1 MPLEK
6 QVDLAAAALDAPGG
20 LVAVATS
27 IVAAAA
33 IGTKDE
39 KDILGTEVKD
49 CGQSSNPAAR
59 DGNEACVDTAQVSQE
74 QRSGADDISAERAD
88 GGEGDVNVDEGQALH
103 PGNIGNKVKH
113 LNDAEESSRQGCE
126 EVADV
131 KDVMTG
137 ASESIAT
144 DCTSGEQTS
153 NASLDVSRLSPGT
166 TEAGHSGPD
175 ARTSTAPGNGDA
187 VQRGPG
193 NARKAPAAE
202 ASSRG
207 EKEHD
212 LNRQRGVSADLRGP
226 DAEGT
231 AACWKDRAPLSKA
244 EGKIPKVQNRGQRA
258 DAKER
263 DSAAEASAVAVR
275 GSDDMIREGAHS
287 PSTAG
292 AADLAACGAP
302 NELDYLLEGRPAGEA
317 SRGANQVDA
326 GSSCHA
332 TDAAQKE
339 VEQFAAGAAVEVRH
353 QKDLESGSSG
363 AGADVVAAEG
373 TADEDGEGASHDV
386 EATVEGGMGTAATR
400 PVVPSP
406 SPRRVFEGLLA
417 EAGESVTRVSEPS
430 RTWTPPLC
438 LEGPNA
444 PPVTA
449 VLTGLLATAESSCK
463 SAVAL
468 QNLLSVAEASDPA
481 LPAQL
486 LQQPSSPLHSLP
498 SCLEAAHESATAIRR
513 ALSELLRPA
522 LQLGDSEYPKTKGL
536 QDSTAMSLWTQSRE
550 PSSQWD
556 GASVRKRHG
565 SDESQQAGA
574 TAGAGICGPQA
585 QKSPANAKQTRD
597 GTRFQKRRG
606 EVPQVAMDAKPSDN
620 KAVPEPVSA
629 ADTRPTR
636 PGPLPV
642 KPATPDEFDP
652 VAVLRRTVQS
662 LQAAKEKA
670 ELTWG
675 AATPLATPSWPV
687 TDDGGIGKDGAKVLK
702 QSIEPPAAIAGLAEK
717 LRSANEATTTLVRSI
732 FNCHSITT
740 LQL

>member
-33 IGTKDE
+33 IGANDK
-39 KDILGTEVKD
+39 KDIFGTEVKD
-49 CGQSSNPAAR
+49 RGQSSNPAAR
-59 DGNEACVDTAQVSQE
+59 DGKEACVDTAQVRQG
-74 QRSGADDISAERAD
+74 QRSGADAISAERAD

-103 PGNIGNKVKH
+103 AGNIRDKIKH
-113 LNDAEESSRQGCE
+113 LDGAEESSRQGCE

-144 DCTSGEQTS
+144 DCTGGEQTS
-153 NASLDVSRLSPGT
+153 NASLDVSGLSPGT

-175 ARTSTAPGNGDA
+175 ARTSTAPGNGEA

-212 LNRQRGVSADLRGP
+212 LNRQRGVSADLRDT

-244 EGKIPKVQNRGQRA
+244 EGNVPEAQNRGQRA
-258 DAKER
+258 DGKER
-263 DSAAEASAVAVR
+263 GSAAEASAVAVR

-292 AADLAACGAP
+292 VADLAASGTP
-302 NELDYLLEGRPAGEA
+302 NELDYLLEGRPAGKA

-326 GSSCHA
+326 GGSCHA

-339 VEQFAAGAAVEVRH
+339 VKQFAGGAAVEVRH
-353 QKDLESGSSG
+353 QKDLESRSSG
-363 AGADVVAAEG
+363 AGADAVAAEG

-400 PVVPSP
+400 PVVPST

-417 EAGESVTRVSEPS
+417 EAGESVTRVAEPS

-444 PPVTA
+444 PSITA

-463 SAVAL
+463 SAAAL

-486 LQQPSSPLHSLP
+486 PQQPSSSLHALP
-498 SCLEAAHESATAIRR
+498 SRLEAAHQSATAIRR

-522 LQLGDSEYPKTKGL
+522 LQLGESEYPRTKGL
-536 QDSTAMSLWTQSRE
+536 QDSTAMSWTQNRE

-556 GASVRKRHG
+556 GASFRKRHG

-574 TAGAGICGPQA
+574 TAGVGICGPHA

-606 EVPQVAMDAKPSDN
+606 EVPQVAMEAKPSDN
-620 KAVPEPVSA
+620 KAVPEPVMA
-629 ADTRPTR
+629 ADTSPTR
-636 PGPLPV
+636 PGPLPL
-642 KPATPDEFDP
+642 KPAAHDEFDP

-662 LQAAKEKA
+662 LQAAKDKA
-670 ELTWG
+670 ERTWG

-702 QSIEPPAAIAGLAEK
+702 ESIEPPAAIAGLAEK

-732 FNCHSITT
+732 FNCRSITT
-740 LQL
+740 LKL